1 MSVKQKAY
9 VKLASLDQLR
19 ESYVTFFEVAGRP
32 VVVTRVDNSI
42 QAFDGTCTHADFQFA
57 TSRLSADCE
66 IECPMHGACFDA
78 VTGEVTHG
86 PAELQLERLDL
97 KVENGVICIC
107 VDWAN
112 VSETI

>member
-1 MSVKQKAY
+1 MTRKAY
-9 VKLASLDQLR
+9 VKVANLDELR

-32 VVVTRVDNSI
+32 VIVTRTQGSI
-42 QAFDGTCTHADFQFA
+42 QAFDGMCTHADFQFA
-57 TSRLSADCE
+57 TSRLSAACE

-78 VTGEVTHG
+78 VSGEVTHG
-86 PAELQLERLDL
+86 PAELPLERLDL
-97 KVENGVICIC
+97 KVENGVVCIC

>member
-1 MSVKQKAY
+1 VTQKAY
-9 VKLASLDQLR
+9 VKLASVDQLR
-19 ESYVTFFEVAGRP
+19 ESYGTFFQVEGRP
-32 VVVTRVDNSI
+32 VIVTRVEGSI

-57 TSRLSADCE
+57 TSRLIAGCE
-66 IECPMHGACFDA
+66 LECPMHGACFDA

-86 PAELQLERLDL
+86 PAERPLERIDL
-97 KVENGVICIC
+97 KVENGIVCIC